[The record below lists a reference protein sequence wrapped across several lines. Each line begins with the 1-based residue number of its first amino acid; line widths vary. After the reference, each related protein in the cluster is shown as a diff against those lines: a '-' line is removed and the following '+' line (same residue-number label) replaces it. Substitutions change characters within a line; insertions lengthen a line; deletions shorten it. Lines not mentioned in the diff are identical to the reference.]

1 MPNQLFSTF
10 RVVFYYTK
18 TEFLD
23 KKSSFS
29 TVCISSIFFF
39 RFQEEL
45 DLSAPNKTAM
55 LSLPKEK
62 KWQIYC
68 SQKGALGN
76 ETGLSNDPESYIE
89 NVNHLSGQE
98 FAHELEENRQ
108 RAKGLDSL
116 QIALR
121 TQPNSFVM
129 RFMEAEGLTQLLDFL
144 AAMDYETRQSSIHTA
159 LLGCIKALMNNSV
172 SKNLVLHNKV
182 GQSVM
187 HFESFSKGEMQD
199 QEGPY

>member
-1 MPNQLFSTF
+1 
-10 RVVFYYTK
+10 
-18 TEFLD
+18 
-23 KKSSFS
+23 
-29 TVCISSIFFF
+29 
-39 RFQEEL
+39 
-45 DLSAPNKTAM
+45 M

-68 SQKGALGN
+68 SQKGSLGN

-89 NVNHLSGQE
+89 KVTVLSGRE

-108 RAKGLDSL
+108 RAKSLENL

-121 TQPNSFVM
+121 TQPNSFVT

-172 SKNLVLHNKV
+172 SEEQGRRTNCIFGFFL
-182 GQSVM
+182 Q
-187 HFESFSKGEMQD
+187 ESEMQ
-199 QEGPY
+199 

>member
-1 MPNQLFSTF
+1 MQAKSIVFQGLNLAFLGVKSAKVNNFLLHQNILASVKQCILNFKKKCEFHQFS
-10 RVVFYYTK
+10 
-18 TEFLD
+18 L
-23 KKSSFS
+23 
-29 TVCISSIFFF
+29 I
-39 RFQEEL
+39 FQEEL

-68 SQKGALGN
+68 SQKGSLGN

-172 SKNLVLHNKV
+172 SK
-182 GQSVM
+182 S
-187 HFESFSKGEMQD
+187 ST
-199 QEGPY
+199 

>member
-1 MPNQLFSTF
+1 MQAKSIVFQGLNLAFLGVKNAKVNIFLLHQNILASVKQCILNLNKKCEFHQFS
-10 RVVFYYTK
+10 
-18 TEFLD
+18 L
-23 KKSSFS
+23 
-29 TVCISSIFFF
+29 I
-39 RFQEEL
+39 FQEEL

-68 SQKGALGN
+68 SQKGSLGN

-172 SKNLVLHNKV
+172 SK
-182 GQSVM
+182 S
-187 HFESFSKGEMQD
+187 ST
-199 QEGPY
+199 